1 MAIVKVGELQIS
13 TYMSDLN
20 PKTKTNKVSS
30 TKFRITAASA
40 TAYNAAADDAARA
53 ATAVG
58 DLITAYEELT
68 LGVTKSVTV
77 GFVYEQNLAPP
88 AADTFAFEFDKFLL
102 SMRDTVTSD
111 PVKTSIPAR
120 NDAAIVIQSDGTSV
134 SIADPDMSTYVDA
147 VEAIVLSGDNNAV
160 QVLRASISS

>member
-1 MAIVKVGELQIS
+1 MAIVKVGELTIS

-30 TKFRITAASA
+30 TKFRVTAASV
-40 TAYNAAADDAARA
+40 TAYNAAADDAARS
-53 ATAVG
+53 ATAIG
-58 DLITAYEELT
+58 TLITAYEELT
-68 LGVTKSVTV
+68 LGVTKDVSV
-77 GFVYEQNLAPP
+77 GFTYQQNLAPP
-88 AADTFAFEFDKFLL
+88 ASDTFAFEFDKFLL

-111 PVKTSIPAR
+111 PVKSSIPAR
-120 NDAAIVIQSDGTSV
+120 NDASIVIQSDGTSV